1 VATLSK
7 DFGSMWKNSVIQT
20 PNNLIYGVDTVAKK
34 IWRTNGQNV
43 EFISDHYVTKFLN
56 DFIDL
61 SEFDYRAYQGHLDVK
76 THYNNFKHDVIFT
89 MVKDIPNYKIPA
101 DKKEELRPSLEMFWS
116 ADKQTEISITDIDMT
131 PKGNGSFNI
140 TFSVSNQECTKS
152 AEIQNGKIYIND
164 VFTGVWC
171 DVDSW
176 EEGTVWSL
184 CYNEVLQKWTTFY
197 DWYPVESCNVDNI
210 FFTFD

>member
-1 VATLSK
+1 
-7 DFGSMWKNSVIQT
+7 MWKNSVIQT

-89 MVKDIPNYKIPA
+89 LIKDKPNYLPLTETKLDMLKDYIRNVWGA
-101 DKKEELRPSLEMFWS
+101 GEYDDISL
-116 ADKQTEISITDIDMT
+116 TDI
-131 PKGNGSFNI
+131 
-140 TFSVSNQECTKS
+140 
-152 AEIQNGKIYIND
+152 
-164 VFTGVWC
+164 
-171 DVDSW
+171 
-176 EEGTVWSL
+176 
-184 CYNEVLQKWTTFY
+184 
-197 DWYPVESCNVDNI
+197 
-210 FFTFD
+210 